1 MHLATHGLLS
11 WLLAASALPSRR
23 DRALATFAG
32 VAADADGL
40 SLVVDFVTGAAGTEA
55 SLWLRWHHVAGH
67 NLPVALLVT
76 AGVAAFARQKA
87 RSAVVGLAAF
97 HLHLLCDL
105 VGSAGPNGERWPMP
119 YLWPFSG
126 QPIWDWSGQWPLNGW
141 PNVVITLIAVVW
153 ILWIGWRRGH
163 SPVELVSRRLD
174 GLVVWTLRQRFGQP
188 GVAQPAIVCR
198 EDNAARIGSGVEKE
212 GVRPR

>member
-1 MHLATHGLLS
+1 MHIATHGLLS

-23 DRALATFAG
+23 DRTLATLAG

-40 SLVVDFVTGAAGTEA
+40 GLVVDFVTGAAGTEA

-67 NLPVALLVT
+67 NFPVALLVT

-87 RSAVVGLAAF
+87 RSAVVALAAF

-119 YLWPFSG
+119 YLWPFSAR
-126 QPIWDWSGQWPLNGW
+126 PVWDWSGQWPLNGW
-141 PNVVITLIAVVW
+141 PNVVITFGAVLLA
-153 ILWIGWRRGH
+153 LWIGWRRGF
-163 SPVELVSRRLD
+163 SPVELVSVKLD
-174 GLVVWTLRQRFGQP
+174 GLVVATLRQRFGQP
-188 GVAQPAIVCR
+188 SVAQPAIVCR
-198 EDNAARIGSGVEKE
+198 DDNAPRTDSGMEKE
-212 GVRPR
+212 GVLPR